1 MFIPHL
7 LALRRR
13 YFLLDAV
20 EVIYRMEIYEI
31 KARKVSHV
39 EQSTLNIKLDKMRWR
54 KRDRQILRCFEEE
67 RTVHFRDMLRRC

>member
-1 MFIPHL
+1 MSKFTLFIPHL

-13 YFLLDAV
+13 HFLLDAV

-39 EQSTLNIKLDKMRWR
+39 EQSTEWKYEDGERR
-54 KRDRQILRCFEEE
+54 TDRYCR
-67 RTVHFRDMLRRC
+67 

>member
-1 MFIPHL
+1 MSKFTLFIPHL

-13 YFLLDAV
+13 HFLLDAV

-39 EQSTLNIKLDKMRWR
+39 EQSTLNRMEIMEMEKEGQI
-54 KRDRQILRCFEEE
+54 DR
-67 RTVHFRDMLRRC
+67 